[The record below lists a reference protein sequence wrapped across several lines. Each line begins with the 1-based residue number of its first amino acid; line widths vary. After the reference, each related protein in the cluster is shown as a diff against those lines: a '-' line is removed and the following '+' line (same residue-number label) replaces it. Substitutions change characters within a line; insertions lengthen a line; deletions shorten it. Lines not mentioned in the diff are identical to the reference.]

1 MQPAVDPP
9 RPEMD
14 DETAMKI
21 ESLRD
26 RIARDQYAVDVHA
39 VAAAILA
46 RLLARQSSCS

>member
-1 MQPAVDPP
+1 MQAREDPP
-9 RPEMD
+9 RREMD
-14 DETAMKI
+14 DDTMKI

-26 RIARDQYAVDVHA
+26 RIARDEYPVDAHA